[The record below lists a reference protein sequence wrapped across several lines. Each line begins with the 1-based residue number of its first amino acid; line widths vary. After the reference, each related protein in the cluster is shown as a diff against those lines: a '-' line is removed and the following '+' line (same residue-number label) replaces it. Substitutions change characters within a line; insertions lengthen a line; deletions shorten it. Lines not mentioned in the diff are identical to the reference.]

1 MLKKFF
7 GPHIAK
13 MVMPSQTLEDEFKRA
28 NGLLNREVYLS
39 FSNVPSTGGATIN
52 FCELATI
59 ANLNKDIKN
68 QKIIIN
74 AMGNFEVYEYVMEDE
89 FIKQA
94 MSYPNSRT
102 VGFNFR
108 NVQASKGI
116 PQSEE
121 DWIDDVIAV
130 VNHYRQR
137 GVPLENILL
146 NGHSLGAAIVTLA
159 AAKIYRDEKQKVK
172 DPKDA
177 KSIKLLN
184 GRSFSSLTDE
194 VIALILQGAGSGIL
208 GGVIYG
214 SLGYIAAGALTTIN
228 PLVFGLSI
236 GASFIASGFT
246 YDKLPKALIRPWVQA
261 ALSLGFGTMDALS
274 AYKELPDD
282 AKDYIMV
289 KEDGVIISP
298 AGLHDGLK
306 PERSKRKL
314 AIRMDL
320 EGNVNGPKS
329 KLLTDEL
336 LNMKDSKLS
345 YPAKSNSDN
354 DAHNAPLAQLFTN
367 HKARKKHEQISGEDV
382 TNNKIRRLLGIK
394 S

>member
-7 GPHIAK
+7 GPQIAK
-13 MVMPSQTLEDEFKRA
+13 MVMPSQTLPDDFNRA
-28 NGLLNREVYLS
+28 NGLLNREVYLA
-39 FSNVPSTGGATIN
+39 FSNIPSTGGATIN

-74 AMGNFEVYEYVMEDE
+74 AMGNFEIYEYSMKNE
-89 FIKQA
+89 FVKQA
-94 MSYPNSRT
+94 MSYPNCRI

-116 PQSEE
+116 PQSED

-130 VNHYRQR
+130 VDHYRKR
-137 GVPLENILL
+137 GVQLENILL
-146 NGHSLGAAIVTLA
+146 NGHSLGAAIVTMA
-159 AAKIYRDEKQKVK
+159 AAKIYRQEKNNAK

-177 KSIKLLN
+177 KSVKLLN

-214 SLGYIAAGALTTIN
+214 TLGIAAASALAIASPIVT
-228 PLVFGLSI
+228 GLSI
-236 GASFIASGFT
+236 GATLIASGFT

-261 ALSLGFGTMDALS
+261 ALSFGFGTMDALS

-289 KEDGVIISP
+289 KEDGVIIAP
-298 AGLHDGLK
+298 ARLHDGLK
-306 PERSKRKL
+306 PERAKRKQ
-314 AIRMDL
+314 AIRTYL
-320 EGNVNGPKS
+320 EDHVINERS
-329 KLLTDEL
+329 KQLTAEL

-345 YPAKSNSDN
+345 YPAKAVED
-354 DAHNAPLAQLFTN
+354 DEAHNAPLEQLFTT

-382 TNNKIRRLLGIK
+382 TNNKIRRLLGFN